1 MILKLHLNIFLVNN
15 GSDIELLLKEIEKL
29 SEYIIYTL
37 DYDKRNQRFQP
48 TEGYRTS
55 FSQKLPIIQAIQ
67 PDTQWLALR

>member
-1 MILKLHLNIFLVNN
+1 MLHLNIFLVNN